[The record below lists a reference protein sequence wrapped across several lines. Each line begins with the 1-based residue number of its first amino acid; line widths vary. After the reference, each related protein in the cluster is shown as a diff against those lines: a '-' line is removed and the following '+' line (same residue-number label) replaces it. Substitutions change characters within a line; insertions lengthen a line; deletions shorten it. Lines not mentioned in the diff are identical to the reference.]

1 MKVLLCTDRYYP
13 AISGVVTSVMT
24 LKKYLEA
31 MGDEVKVLTL
41 SDTMTSHMDDDVV
54 YIGSFDADRIYPD
67 VRIKHPVNR
76 EYISRPI
83 DWHPDVIHC
92 NTEFST
98 FFLSKHIYRSC
109 RCPMVLTYHTDYED
123 YVHYLAL
130 SRRFG
135 RFLLKRYIGY
145 VAGYMTYIISP
156 TQKTGDQLTEYG
168 IRTPIRIIPT
178 GLDLER
184 FMAPADGQAL
194 SDIRTRYGIREGIG
208 TIVYVGRLGKEK
220 NLDEVIDYLSSYSDR
235 NFQFVIVGDGPDR
248 AEIQEH
254 VKASGIADRTVFTG
268 MIAQEDIPLFYK
280 LGDLFVS
287 ASTSETQGLTY
298 IEAMAA
304 GTPLLCRKDRCLEGV
319 VEDGVNGFLFEDRQE
334 FCSKLERFFA
344 DRRMWPEVSGKAQ
357 RKVVEKFG
365 AGRFAHDVHALYEDA
380 IRDYRPHN
388 AFFLSPFYHRIMDLF
403 PWV

>member
-24 LKKYLEA
+24 LKKHLEA
-31 MGDEVKVLTL
+31 SGDEVRVLTL
-41 SDTMTSHMDDDVV
+41 SDTMTSHMGDDVV

-76 EYISRPI
+76 EFIQRLI
-83 DWHPDVIHC
+83 DWRPDVIHC

-98 FFLSKHIYRSC
+98 FFLAKHIYRAC

-156 TQKTGDQLTEYG
+156 TEKTAHQLTEYG

-184 FMAPADGQAL
+184 FLAPASEQAL
-194 SDIRTRYGIREGIG
+194 DEARGRYGIRTDVS

-220 NLDEVIDYLSSYSDR
+220 NLDEIVDHLASYSDR

-268 MIAQEDIPLFYK
+268 MIAQEDVPLFYK

-304 GTPLLCRKDRCLEGV
+304 GTPLLCRKDKCLDGV
-319 VEDGVNGFLFEDRQE
+319 VDDGVNGFLFESRDE
-334 FCSKLERFFA
+334 FCSKLEHFFA
-344 DRRMWPEVSGKAQ
+344 NRQLWPQLRRKAQ
-357 RKVVEKFG
+357 DKVVEKFG
-365 AGRFAHDVHALYEDA
+365 AEKFARDVHALYEDA
-380 IRDYRPHN
+380 VRDYRPHN
-388 AFFLSPFYHRIMDLF
+388 AFFISPFYHWIMDLF